1 MEDKKRL
8 VKYPNELNLNKLGF
22 LTPVAQDIFIN
33 ILTEFTTKKSVKIEI
48 PLSQLKENSRLSN
61 KSESDFLKKMVEIN
75 EMLIKK
81 LVFTVQFGERDIY
94 TSSLFPHFH
103 IQDKVLKTEIDEK
116 FAGALYEFE
125 SYFTKFPTEQ
135 FIDVRGKH
143 TKSLYRLFRKNF
155 KGKTTIKIED
165 LKEWLCLSQNYAT
178 NNLRRVLQK
187 AVDELIEKN
196 ILKSGSFEFIYS
208 SGRGR
213 PLSAVYFEYTFSD
226 EKIAELAGQT
236 TLNYQPVTE
245 KKTIIEDEIIRPDK
259 GLPHIKST
267 AKVIETD
274 KKCPYCGSQ
283 VITRIVTGNTEN
295 KGKRYEKCIKND
307 FSLYGNKKCGYYR
320 FID

>member
-1 MEDKKRL
+1 MENKKRL

-125 SYFTKFPTEQ
+125 NYFTKFPTEQ

-143 TKSLYRLFRKNF
+143 TKSLYRLFRKNY
-155 KGKTTIKIED
+155 KGKITIKADD
-165 LKEWLCLSQNYAT
+165 LKEWLCLSQDYLT
-178 NNLRRVLQK
+178 TNLRKILNQSINEMIK
-187 AVDELIEKN
+187 KN
-196 ILKSGSFEFIYS
+196 ILKSGKFEFIYS

-213 PLSAVYFEYTFSD
+213 PLGSVCFEYTFSD
-226 EKIAELAGQT
+226 EKILEMQGQMRLDYEPVIETKEKLT
-236 TLNYQPVTE
+236 TSVVSDPS
-245 KKTIIEDEIIRPDK
+245 
-259 GLPHIKST
+259 GLPHI
-267 AKVIETD
+267 ETKTEKYTEE
-274 KKCPYCGSQ
+274 KKCPKCGAKVVKRRVSDERKE
-283 VITRIVTGNTEN
+283 TF
-295 KGKRYEKCIKND
+295 GKLYEKCENNDKN
-307 FSLYGNKKCGYYR
+307 NKECDYFKW
-320 FID
+320 FDEE